1 MREGRGC
8 VRQLLEGDVECE
20 PNDAGQPF
28 TSSLVFALILIQDNG
43 RTFIPQGIG
52 QFSACRNPW
61 HASHIAKLPYV
72 VLDCLLFVSGIHS
85 VKENLFSQRIKI
97 TLFTP
102 LQPSIRFQLF

>member
-1 MREGRGC
+1 MREGTGC

-20 PNDAGQPF
+20 FNNAGQPF

-61 HASHIAKLPYV
+61 HASNIAKLPDV